1 MDLLISYINSNM
13 DRNVWI
19 NAKSTMAME
28 IQAEINFKKKSLTI
42 GRTNPKGIPRFYRC
56 FLRGKGSMFSG
67 IKTLGPQNRIEGHLY
82 P

>member
-1 MDLLISYINSNM
+1 M

-19 NAKSTMAME
+19 NAKSTIATE
-28 IQAEINFKKKSLTI
+28 IQAEINLKEKSLTI
-42 GRTNPKGIPRFYRC
+42 GRTNPKGIPQFSRC